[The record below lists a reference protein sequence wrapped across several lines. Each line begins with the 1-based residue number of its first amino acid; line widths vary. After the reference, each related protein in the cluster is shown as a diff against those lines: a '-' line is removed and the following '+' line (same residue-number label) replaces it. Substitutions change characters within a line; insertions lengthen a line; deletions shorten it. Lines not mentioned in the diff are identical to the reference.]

1 MVVVGISQVAGR
13 VVGAMQLYSK
23 ARGIS
28 QPIEGHA
35 AAFGNFRLEGAPADS
50 KLFTFAV
57 RTQNGAKLHVVEIDH
72 DQANPV
78 FPKKNVD
85 VYFPP
90 EATNDF
96 PVAMQ
101 VSDKYK
107 IIYLV
112 TKYGFI
118 HLYDL
123 ETGTCIFMN
132 RISSDT
138 IFVTT
143 PDSQSAGIVGINRKG
158 QVLSVAVDEGT
169 IIPYL
174 LQNPANGELAYKLA
188 SRAGLPGA
196 DNLYQQRFES
206 LLTSGQYAEAAK
218 TAANSPRGFL
228 RTAHTIERFKS
239 VPQQPGQLS
248 VILQY
253 FGMLLDKGSLN
264 KYETLEL
271 VKPVLAQNRKHLL
284 EKWLKEEK
292 LECSEDLGDIVR
304 SHDLS
309 LALIIYQ
316 RATVPQK
323 VVAALAELGQFDG
336 ILPYSKETGYTPD
349 YTVLLQHIVR
359 VNPEKGA
366 EFATQLAKDPNGPL
380 VDIDRVV
387 DIFQS
392 QGMVQQATA
401 FLLDVLQNNL
411 PEQAHLQTKLLEM
424 NLLHAPQVADAIL
437 GNDMFSYYDKARI
450 AQLCEN
456 AGLLTRALEHNN
468 DPAAIKRIIVQ
479 TDKLPEEWL
488 INYFG
493 QLTVELSLDCLDEML
508 KVNIRQNLQSVIRIA
523 QKYSDLL
530 GPTRLIGLLE
540 KYRTAE
546 GLYYYLGGIVNISED
561 KDVTFK
567 YIEAATRMGQLNEV
581 ERVCRESSKL
591 HFFFLQLILPRPF
604 PFFTIWTYDLLTNSL
619 KKQIILIP
627 KRSRISSRRPN
638 LPSNCHSSLSA
649 IDSTLCTT

>member
-35 AAFGNFRLEGAPADS
+35 AAFGNFRLDGAPADS

-72 DQANPV
+72 DPANPV

-143 PDSQSAGIVGINRKG
+143 SDSQSAGIVGINRKG
-158 QVLSVAVDEGT
+158 QVLAVSVDEGA
-169 IIPYL
+169 IVPYL
-174 LQNPANGELAYKLA
+174 LQNPANSDLAYKLA

-196 DNLYQQRFES
+196 DNLYQQRFEG
-206 LLTSGQYAEAAK
+206 LLASGQYAEAAK

-228 RTAHTIERFKS
+228 RTANTIERFKS

-248 VILQY
+248 IILQY

-271 VKPVLAQNRKHLL
+271 VRPVLAQNRKHLL

-316 RATVPQK
+316 RAKVPQK

-424 NLLHAPQVADAIL
+424 NLMHAPQVADAIL

-456 AGLLTRALEHNN
+456 AGLFTRALEHND

-567 YIEAATRMGQLNEV
+567 YIEAATRMGQFNEV
-581 ERVCRESSKL
+581 ERVCRESCKL
-591 HFFFLQLILPRPF
+591 HFSSAVRNLTSFTKTRNSIL
-604 PFFTIWTYDLLTNSL
+604 
-619 KKQIILIP
+619 
-627 KRSRISSRRPN
+627 
-638 LPSNCHSSLSA
+638 
-649 IDSTLCTT
+649 